1 MVELLGNWI
10 IILALIAGVIFS
22 VIVLVLLLIA
32 LIKIIYTLIDT
43 IRNPE
48 EAINWFNGDNN
59 DGAF

>member
-1 MVELLGNWI
+1 MIELLYGW
-10 IILALIAGVIFS
+10 VI
-22 VIVLVLLLIA
+22 VLLLIGAVILSVTA
-32 LIKIIYTLIDT
+32 LVGLLILFIKAIYVLVDT

>member
-1 MVELLGNWI
+1 MIELLYGW
-10 IILALIAGVIFS
+10 VI
-22 VIVLVLLLIA
+22 VLLLIGAVILSVTA
-32 LIKIIYTLIDT
+32 LVGLLILFIKAIYALVDT